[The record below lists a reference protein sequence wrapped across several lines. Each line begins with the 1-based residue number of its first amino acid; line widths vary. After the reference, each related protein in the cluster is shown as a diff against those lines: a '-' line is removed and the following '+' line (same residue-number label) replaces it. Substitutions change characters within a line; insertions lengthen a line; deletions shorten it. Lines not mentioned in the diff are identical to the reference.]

1 MTRSNSPDPFSMMRL
16 SHQLAWMSVEAGSVI
31 WMRGLGMMGLWNV
44 SKSENLRMITE
55 KQAAFAEAGRAAFSA
70 TWKGET
76 PDAALAAAVKPI
88 RRTTKSNSRR
98 LVRRGQARK

>member
-1 MTRSNSPDPFSMMRL
+1 MTESHTPDPFSMMRL

-55 KQAAFAEAGRAAFSA
+55 KQAAFAEAGRAAHSA
-70 TWKGET
+70 IWHGKT

-88 RRTTKSNSRR
+88 RRATKSNSLR
-98 LVRRGQARK
+98 LGRRGQTKR